1 MFRTIEEKSAG
12 IMNWHLPVWA
22 LLLTT
27 PIMVGLWL
35 GYQWVHRNAS
45 LADVG
50 FCVGFGLVAVG
61 FALSTTG
68 DLSHRLVVAAMA
80 AGYAVRL
87 ASYLVTN
94 RIRDVVEDRRYQLLR
109 EQWGERAEFYF
120 FAYFVGQ
127 ALAVAVFSIPLAVL
141 MSNPDPTWHAWEVL
155 GLVIWV
161 IGVAGETVAD
171 GQLNQFR
178 RAPGNRGKTC
188 RRGLW
193 RYSRHPN
200 YFFEGMHWCAYVVMS
215 IGLPDWWLTLVGPV
229 VMIGALLKVTGIPLA
244 EAQAASSRGEDY
256 REYQRTTNS
265 FIPWFPKD

>member
-1 MFRTIEEKSAG
+1 
-12 IMNWHLPVWA
+12 
-22 LLLTT
+22 
-27 PIMVGLWL
+27 MVGLWL

>member
-1 MFRTIEEKSAG
+1 
-12 IMNWHLPVWA
+12 MNWQLPIWS

-27 PIMVGLWL
+27 PIMAGLWL
-35 GYQWVHRNAS
+35 GYRWVHRNAS

-50 FCVGFGLVAVG
+50 FCVGFGLAAVG
-61 FALSTTG
+61 FALTTMG
-68 DLSHRLVVAAMA
+68 DVSHRLVVAALA
-80 AGYAVRL
+80 TGYAARLGVYIMVNRVR
-87 ASYLVTN
+87 APE
-94 RIRDVVEDRRYQLLR
+94 EDHRYGTLR
-109 EQWGERAEFYF
+109 AKFGNRAEWYF

-141 MSNPDPTWHAWEVL
+141 MSNPDPTWHTWEVL
-155 GLVIWV
+155 GLVIWA
-161 IGVAGETVAD
+161 IGVAGEAVAD
-171 GQLNQFR
+171 GQLNRFR

-200 YFFEGMHWCAYVVMS
+200 YFFEGVHWCAYVVMS
-215 IGLPDWWLTLVGPV
+215 IGLPDWWLTLVCPV

-244 EAQAASSRGEDY
+244 EAQAAASRGEDY
-256 REYQRTTNS
+256 REYQRTTNA

>member
-1 MFRTIEEKSAG
+1 
-12 IMNWHLPVWA
+12 MNWHLPVWA
-22 LLLTT
+22 LLLNT
-27 PIMVGLWL
+27 PIMAGLWL
-35 GYQWVHRNAS
+35 GYRWMHRNAS

-61 FALSTTG
+61 FGLTATG

-80 AGYAVRL
+80 TGYAVRL
-87 ASYLVTN
+87 GGHIAVN
-94 RIRDVVEDRRYQLLR
+94 RVCAPEEDHRYRTLR
-109 EQWGERAEFYF
+109 AQSGNRAEWYF

-127 ALAVAVFSIPLAVL
+127 AVAVAIFSIPLAVL
-141 MSNPDPTWHAWEVL
+141 MSNPDPTWHTWEVL
-155 GLVIWV
+155 GLIIWV

-171 GQLNQFR
+171 GQLNRFR

-188 RRGLW
+188 RQGLW

-200 YFFEGMHWCAYVVMS
+200 YFFEGVHWCAYVVMS
-215 IGLPDWWLTLVGPV
+215 LGLPDWRLTLVGPV

-244 EAQAASSRGEDY
+244 EAQAAATRGEDY
-256 REYQRTTNS
+256 REYQRTTNA